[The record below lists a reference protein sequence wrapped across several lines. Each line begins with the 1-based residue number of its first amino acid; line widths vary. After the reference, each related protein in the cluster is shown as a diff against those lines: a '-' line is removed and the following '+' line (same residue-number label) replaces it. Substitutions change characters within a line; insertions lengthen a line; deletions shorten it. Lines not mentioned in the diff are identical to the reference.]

1 MDYLNGI
8 FANVSKN
15 VTREEE
21 VVVYAPDFLK
31 DMVALV
37 QKTPKRHLC
46 FWFYFLIYTLNQHG
60 ISLVIFPS
68 HFTER

>member
-1 MDYLNGI
+1 MAYLNGI

-46 FWFYFLIYTLNQHG
+46 FGF
-60 ISLVIFPS
+60 IF
-68 HFTER
+68 